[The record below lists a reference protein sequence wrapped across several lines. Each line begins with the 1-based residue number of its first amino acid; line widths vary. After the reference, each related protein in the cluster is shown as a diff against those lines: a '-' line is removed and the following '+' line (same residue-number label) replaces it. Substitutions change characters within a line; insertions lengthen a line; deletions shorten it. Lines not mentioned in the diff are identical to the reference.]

1 VRRFDNFITGASH
14 TITPVLVGHQI
25 QDIGLLLSLRS
36 GKTRLG
42 NKINTYR
49 GQSRTFEKI
58 PACYFR

>member
-1 VRRFDNFITGASH
+1 MGCFDDFIAGTSQA
-14 TITPVLVGHQI
+14 IAPVLVGHQI

-36 GKTRLG
+36 GKAGLS

-49 GQSRTFEKI
+49 GKSRTFEKI